1 MNMVMDM
8 PARRAEVSR
17 RIRNSR
23 STSGVDNQARD
34 KSDGL
39 NLKSRL
45 SMSPEVYTGLQRQPF
60 GE

>member
-8 PARRAEVSR
+8 PARQAAVSR
-17 RIRNSR
+17 RIRSSQTR
-23 STSGVDNQARD
+23 LGEDNPSQT

-39 NLKSRL
+39 NLRGRMS
-45 SMSPEVYTGLQRQPF
+45 SSPEVYNGLQRQPF